1 MVSTRQAKPHI
12 VGLCMLL
19 VQILSLS
26 AQSPSTAPEDVPVQL
41 SYVRGH
47 LSDVLHLYA
56 TLSKRKVWVAL
67 GTDSREISVVS
78 QRPIPRLEALSL
90 IRGTLLQ
97 DYGIDI
103 REVGEN
109 EAFVTRAIDP
119 IVQDLRLSLPTA
131 SPQIRGMLPRLS
143 PSPSP

>member
-1 MVSTRQAKPHI
+1 
-12 VGLCMLL
+12 
-19 VQILSLS
+19 
-26 AQSPSTAPEDVPVQL
+26 
-41 SYVRGH
+41 
-47 LSDVLHLYA
+47 VLHLYA

-67 GTDSREISVVS
+67 GIDSRDISVVS
-78 QRPIPRLEALSL
+78 QRPIKRLEALSL

-109 EAFVTRAIDP
+109 EAFVTRAVDP
-119 IVQDLRLSLPTA
+119 VVQDLRLSLPTA
-131 SPQIRGMLPRLS
+131 SPRIRGMLPRLS